1 VATVNYLATQLL
13 ALTNVDELERMAKK
27 YCELKQ
33 KQSHAELA
41 QLAASIIDSISL
53 PSFSFPLKEE
63 TQESNGKTTF
73 LYENNATF
81 PALYDFL
88 AEVLHSKV
96 PIEVRDAKF
105 GPGEI
110 IVNKQDKKEADS
122 ELGLA
127 VKELQELVHAKRS
140 EVLSRHASTA

>member
-1 VATVNYLATQLL
+1 
-13 ALTNVDELERMAKK
+13 LTNVDELERMAKK

-41 QLAASIIDSISL
+41 QLAASIIDTVSL

-63 TQESNGKTTF
+63 TQESSGTTTYV
-73 LYENNATF
+73 YENNATF

-110 IVNKQDKKEADS
+110 IVNKEKGEADS

-140 EVLSRHASTA
+140 EMLSRHAGTA

>member
-1 VATVNYLATQLL
+1 
-13 ALTNVDELERMAKK
+13 LTNVNELERMAKK

-41 QLAASIIDSISL
+41 QLAAGIIDAISI
-53 PSFSFPLKEE
+53 PSFSFPLKGE
-63 TQESNGKTTF
+63 TQESNGTTTYV
-73 LYENNATF
+73 YENNATY

-96 PIEVRDAKF
+96 PIEVRNAKF

-110 IVNKQDKKEADS
+110 IVNKEKGEADS

-127 VKELQELVHAKRS
+127 VKELQELMHAKRS
-140 EVLSRHASTA
+140 EMLSRHASSG

>member
-1 VATVNYLATQLL
+1 M
-13 ALTNVDELERMAKK
+13 TNVDELERMAKK

-41 QLAASIIDSISL
+41 QLAASIIDTVSL

-63 TQESNGKTTF
+63 TQESNGTTTYV
-73 LYENNATF
+73 YENNATF

-110 IVNKQDKKEADS
+110 IVNKEKGEADS

-140 EVLSRHASTA
+140 EMLSRHASTA